1 MGIIFAL
8 LSLDTNRPLT
18 SSRSCRSFRF
28 GFVELRSTDPP
39 AYVLHVRR
47 QLVFFG
53 GTLMLM
59 THWRKVLM
67 CSCLF
72 AILIA
77 LGAGLV
83 RVAAKSATEAP
94 AGFNTPS
101 FNSAQSISNG
111 LVEPPGDTFARD
123 QQVYE
128 QNETVAQG
136 LGPVYNA
143 TSCVN
148 CHQNPN
154 SGAASQI
161 TELRVGHNDVNGNF
175 VNPTIL
181 INDGN
186 DTITGRAIVED
197 RAIGPQAQ
205 ETIPA
210 TENIRTLRA
219 ALNTLGDGF
228 VEAIDDSTLIAIA
241 ERQPE
246 LSEGRV
252 HGEVV
257 QAPIFEAPGQTRV
270 GRFGWKDQHSSLLS
284 FIADAYLNEM
294 GITNRLRPTEVTQV
308 LNTTTGINDQPD
320 ELGLADIDHFA
331 QFVRGTMVPPRD
343 TALAATPAAL
353 TGQHLF
359 RQVGCRPCHVDTI
372 ITAPVG
378 TVIDGGMFTVP
389 EALGDKIIH
398 PFSDFLLHDIG
409 TGDGIVQ
416 VGPQDT
422 ANKLR
427 TAPLWG
433 LRTKARFMHDLESLS
448 LQSAISRHSEEA
460 TEPVRRFGK
469 LSPEDRPGLLTFLNT
484 M

>member
-1 MGIIFAL
+1 M
-8 LSLDTNRPLT
+8 
-18 SSRSCRSFRF
+18 
-28 GFVELRSTDPP
+28 
-39 AYVLHVRR
+39 
-47 QLVFFG
+47 
-53 GTLMLM
+53 LMLM
-59 THWRKVLM
+59 VHWRKVLL
-67 CSCLF
+67 CFCLF
-72 AILIA
+72 AGLAA
-77 LGAGLV
+77 LGTGLA
-83 RVAAKSATEAP
+83 RVAAQSATEAP

-101 FNSAQSISNG
+101 FNAAHSVSNG
-111 LVEPPGDTFARD
+111 IGEPPGDRFSRD
-123 QQVYE
+123 QEVYE
-128 QNETVAQG
+128 QNETVANG

-143 TSCVN
+143 TSCVS

-161 TELRVGHNDVNGNF
+161 TELRVGHNDENGNF
-175 VNPTIL
+175 VNPTIF
-181 INDGN
+181 IKDGKNTISGRSIVNDR
-186 DTITGRAIVED
+186 T
-197 RAIGPQAQ
+197 IGPEAQ

-228 VEAIDDSTLIAIA
+228 VEAIDDKTLIAIA
-241 ERQPE
+241 AEQPE

-294 GITNRLRPTEVTQV
+294 GITNRLRPMEVTQV

-331 QFVRGTMVPPRD
+331 QFIRGTMVPPRD
-343 TALAATPAAL
+343 VTLAATPAAIQ
-353 TGQHLF
+353 GQELF
-359 RQVGCRPCHVDTI
+359 RRLGCSTCHVETI
-372 ITAPVG
+372 TTAPTG
-378 TVIDGGMFTVP
+378 TVIDGGEFTVP

-398 PFSDFLLHDIG
+398 PFGDFLLHDIG

-422 ANKLR
+422 SNKLR
-427 TAPLWG
+427 TASLWG
-433 LRTKARFMHDLESLS
+433 LREKARFMHDLRSLS
-448 LQSAISRHSEEA
+448 LENAISRHDEEA
-460 TEPVRRFGK
+460 REPARRFRE
-469 LSPEDRPGLLTFLNT
+469 LSPEEREALITFLKT
-484 M
+484 L

>member
-1 MGIIFAL
+1 MAI
-8 LSLDTNRPLT
+8 PL
-18 SSRSCRSFRF
+18 R
-28 GFVELRSTDPP
+28 
-39 AYVLHVRR
+39 
-47 QLVFFG
+47 
-53 GTLMLM
+53 
-59 THWRKVLM
+59 RKVLV
-67 CSCLF
+67 SVCLF
-72 AILIA
+72 GALIA
-77 LGAGLV
+77 LTLGFVGIAQQS
-83 RVAAKSATEAP
+83 AKEAP
-94 AGFNTPS
+94 AGFSTPS

-111 LVEPPGDTFARD
+111 IVEPSGDTFARD
-123 QQVYE
+123 QNVYE
-128 QNETVAQG
+128 ENEAVKDG

-143 TSCVN
+143 TSCVT

-161 TELRVGHNDVNGNF
+161 TELRVGHNDANGNF
-175 VNPTIL
+175 VNPTIF
-181 INDGN
+181 INDGK
-186 DTITGRAIVED
+186 DTITGRSIVND

-205 ETIPA
+205 EHIPD

-320 ELGLADIDHFA
+320 DLGLADIDHFA
-331 QFVRGTMVPPRD
+331 QFIRGTMVPPRD
-343 TALAATPAAL
+343 VTLAATLPAL
-353 TGQHLF
+353 KGQQLF
-359 RQVGCRPCHVDTI
+359 RRLGCSTCHVETI
-372 ITAPVG
+372 ITAPAG
-378 TVIDGGMFTVP
+378 TVIDGGQFTVP
-389 EALGDKIIH
+389 EALGNKIIH
-398 PFSDFLLHDIG
+398 PFGDYLLHDIG

-416 VGPQDT
+416 VGSQDT

-433 LRTKARFMHDLESLS
+433 LRDKARFMHDLKSLS
-448 LQSAISRHSEEA
+448 LENAVERHEGEA
-460 TEPVRRFGK
+460 REASHRFRE
-469 LSPEDRPGLLTFLNT
+469 LSPEERAALITFLNSL
-484 M
+484 

>member
-1 MGIIFAL
+1 MAI
-8 LSLDTNRPLT
+8 PL
-18 SSRSCRSFRF
+18 R
-28 GFVELRSTDPP
+28 
-39 AYVLHVRR
+39 
-47 QLVFFG
+47 
-53 GTLMLM
+53 
-59 THWRKVLM
+59 RKVLLSVGLSGALVIM
-67 CSCLF
+67 TIGF
-72 AILIA
+72 VGIA
-77 LGAGLV
+77 QQS
-83 RVAAKSATEAP
+83 AKEAP

-101 FNSAQSISNG
+101 FNSAQSVSNG
-111 LVEPPGDTFARD
+111 IVEPPGDTFARD
-123 QQVYE
+123 QNVYE
-128 QNETVAQG
+128 ENEAVKDG

-143 TSCVN
+143 TSCVT

-161 TELRVGHNDVNGNF
+161 TELRVGHNDANGNF

-181 INDGN
+181 INDGKN
-186 DTITGRAIVED
+186 TITGRSIVDD

-205 ETIPA
+205 EHIPA

-331 QFVRGTMVPPRD
+331 QFIRGTMVPPRD
-343 TALAATPAAL
+343 VTLAATPAAIQ
-353 TGQHLF
+353 GQELF
-359 RQVGCRPCHVDTI
+359 RRLGCSTCHVEAIT
-372 ITAPVG
+372 TAPTG
-378 TVIDGGMFTVP
+378 TVIDGGEFTVP
-389 EALGDKIIH
+389 EALGNKIIH
-398 PFSDFLLHDIG
+398 PFGDFLLHDIG

-433 LRTKARFMHDLESLS
+433 LREKARFMHDLKSLS
-448 LQSAISRHSEEA
+448 LENAIERHEGEA
-460 TEPVRRFGK
+460 REASHRFRE
-469 LSPEDRPGLLTFLNT
+469 LSPEERTALITFLNSL
-484 M
+484 

>member
-1 MGIIFAL
+1 
-8 LSLDTNRPLT
+8 
-18 SSRSCRSFRF
+18 
-28 GFVELRSTDPP
+28 
-39 AYVLHVRR
+39 
-47 QLVFFG
+47 
-53 GTLMLM
+53 MLIA
-59 THWRKVLM
+59 HWRKVLL
-67 CSCLF
+67 CFCLF
-72 AILIA
+72 AGLAA
-77 LGAGLV
+77 LGTGLA
-83 RVAAKSATEAP
+83 RVAAQSATEAP

-101 FNSAQSISNG
+101 FNSAQSVSNG
-111 LVEPPGDTFARD
+111 IVEPPGDTFALD

-128 QNETVAQG
+128 ENETVAQG

-143 TSCVN
+143 TSCVS

-161 TELRVGHNDVNGNF
+161 TELRVGHNDENGNF
-175 VNPTIL
+175 VNPTIF
-181 INDGN
+181 INDGKN
-186 DTITGRAIVED
+186 TITGRSIVND
-197 RAIGPQAQ
+197 RAIGPEAQ

-241 ERQPE
+241 AQQPA
-246 LSEGRV
+246 LSEGRI

-294 GITNRLRPTEVTQV
+294 GITNRLRPTNVTTV
-308 LNTTTGINDQPD
+308 LNTTTGIEDQPD
-320 ELGLADIDHFA
+320 QLGLADIDHFA
-331 QFVRGTMVPPRD
+331 QFIRGTMVPPRD
-343 TALAATPAAL
+343 TVLAATPAAL
-353 TGQHLF
+353 KGGALF
-359 RQVGCRPCHVDTI
+359 TQLGCSVCHVQSIT
-372 ITAPVG
+372 TAPPG

-389 EALGDKIIH
+389 EALGAKIIH

-433 LRTKARFMHDLESLS
+433 LRDKARFMHDLGSLS
-448 LQSAISRHSEEA
+448 LENAISRHDNEA
-460 TEPVRRFGK
+460 REPARRFK
-469 LSPEDRPGLLTFLNT
+469 ELSPEERQALITFLKT
-484 M
+484 L